1 MGAKLLKKAQLV
13 PLFGIFFVLLWR
25 QLVKQPMLYLE
36 LQPDAMHF
44 FSLEEGQLK
53 HTLYHM
59 QPTHTFESNLQN
71 ALSSMPQTS
80 GHIEAMRVIVCNAGT
95 AMSLN
100 DFSEEV
106 APDVFSYC
114 FPNRTKENIMYQMI
128 PESNAVWVFGLPQ
141 EQCKT
146 LEKKF
151 GTVYYA
157 STMAPLARY
166 LLHQTRAGERKILV
180 NCRRGWADIIA
191 VKGRYLEIA
200 NCYQVNGPTDVAYY
214 TTAIVKRIG
223 FNQSKDECLLIGGE
237 SQRNAVHTELT
248 RFISHLE
255 HCPDITQ
262 ELLGYLH

>member
-1 MGAKLLKKAQLV
+1 
-13 PLFGIFFVLLWR
+13 
-25 QLVKQPMLYLE
+25 MLYLE
-36 LQPDAMHF
+36 IEPNALHF
-44 FSLEEGQLK
+44 ILIEGEEIQHSVYEMQ
-53 HTLYHM
+53 HTL
-59 QPTHTFESNLQN
+59 TFESNLRN
-71 ALSSMPQTS
+71 AISGIPQTN
-80 GHIEAMRVIVCNAGT
+80 GGNELLRVLMCSPGT
-95 AMSLN
+95 AMSLG

-200 NCYQVNGPTDVAYY
+200 NCYQVTGPTDVAYY

-223 FNQSKDECLLIGGE
+223 FNQSKDECLLIGEE
-237 SQRNAVHTELT
+237 SLRNAVHTELT